1 MQPIQVSKDLVNIWQ
16 NEQSSVYNQ
25 QQEWIH
31 YRTIS
36 DLSHTKFYLKTLSG
50 LVVCGELVVNN
61 AQLKEINRNKIT
73 MLRKRISEV
82 SARVEAFKELLNSFY
97 KPFGSQ
103 KP

>member
-1 MQPIQVSKDLVNIWQ
+1 MQRPQVSNDLIKVWQ
-16 NEQSSVYNQ
+16 GDQTALYNQ

-31 YRTIS
+31 YRTVS
-36 DLSHTKFYLKTLSG
+36 DLSNSKFYLKTLSG

-61 AQLKEINRNKIT
+61 AQLKEINKNKIT

-82 SARVEAFKELLNSFY
+82 SARVEAFKELLNGFY

-103 KP
+103 K